1 MPAKRR
7 NTAPIA
13 VAKLSGYVR
22 YKIGYSEQANVSI
35 YELACKAL
43 EKDGYKKPEG
53 TNNKTW
59 VTRNM
64 HVIHEFHNQYAYWK
78 KPKIDRPK
86 GGPVVQPKSY
96 VVKKVA
102 KPSVSSDEF
111 LKSFE
116 WRRLRM
122 QALLKYGSKCMCC
135 GATPDKGFVM
145 NVDHIKPRKLFP
157 ALALEISNLQI
168 LCEACNHGK
177 GNWDMTDWRQ
187 TKQDERHQRSVNRIV
202 EIDGRI
208 PDSSEVF

>member
-1 MPAKRR
+1 MPAKHRY
-7 NTAPIA
+7 TVPMKA
-13 VAKLSGYVR
+13 VKLYGYVR
-22 YKIGYSEQANVSI
+22 HKLGYSEQANVSI

-43 EKDGYKKPEG
+43 ETDGYKKPEG
-53 TNNKTW
+53 INNKAW
-59 VTRNM
+59 VTRNL
-64 HVIHEFHNQYAYWK
+64 HVIHEFHNQYAHWK
-78 KPKIDRPK
+78 KPKIDRLQ
-86 GGPVVQPKSY
+86 GGPVAQPKSY
-96 VVKKVA
+96 VVKRVV

-111 LKSFE
+111 LRSFE

-145 NVDHIKPRKLFP
+145 HVDHIKPRKLFP
-157 ALALEISNLQI
+157 ALSLELSNLQI

-187 TKQDERHQRSVNRIV
+187 TKQDERRQGSVNRIV
-202 EIDGRI
+202 ETDGRI